1 MNSRSYKDHWFI
13 RDHLGSVRAVVDIIS
28 NTISSDKLERERSAD
43 RFAKKLWVYQK
54 ASVYAK
60 DKINRY
66 ENQRN

>member
-1 MNSRSYKDHWFI
+1 MI
-13 RDHLGSVRAVVDIIS
+13 DIIS

-43 RFAKKLWVYQK
+43 RFVKKHWVYQK